1 MNKKNISKW
10 IIGITVLALLAFLVV
25 RLTAEKD
32 IQGEEIEVKEADIST
47 YYNFAG
53 SVEAKNKSNIF
64 AELPVQISE
73 FLVEK
78 GEMVEKGDV
87 IYKNSQGQEV
97 KADIS
102 GEVSKISVEE
112 DAQIAP
118 GTEIMEIVDYN
129 ELELKVKVDEY
140 DLNSIKIGT
149 EVDVTVNALDKTF
162 KGEIVDIAKQG
173 VYMNGVTF
181 FETIISIEDEKDIRV
196 GMSAEAKVLNEESK
210 KTALLPMKAIKFRN
224 DNAPYVNIKKD
235 ETLEEKEIEIGITDG
250 VNVEIKSGLEIG
262 DKVFIPKAETSNFGP
277 PEGVRGPDGEDDE
290 SGGEN

>member
-87 IYKNSQGQEV
+87 IYKNSQ
-97 KADIS
+97 
-102 GEVSKISVEE
+102 
-112 DAQIAP
+112 
-118 GTEIMEIVDYN
+118 
-129 ELELKVKVDEY
+129 
-140 DLNSIKIGT
+140 
-149 EVDVTVNALDKTF
+149 
-162 KGEIVDIAKQG
+162 
-173 VYMNGVTF
+173 
-181 FETIISIEDEKDIRV
+181 
-196 GMSAEAKVLNEESK
+196 
-210 KTALLPMKAIKFRN
+210 
-224 DNAPYVNIKKD
+224 
-235 ETLEEKEIEIGITDG
+235 EIGR
-250 VNVEIKSGLEIG
+250 
-262 DKVFIPKAETSNFGP
+262 A
-277 PEGVRGPDGEDDE
+277 
-290 SGGEN
+290 